1 MQPVNFQSTIF
12 SFTCANIRRGSIGKV
27 GKRVVT
33 EKGGGVQTIWDQGI
47 GLLTVSSQQD
57 VGQMERRCTM
67 QCGLISSP
75 DPSLG
80 RLGAEWK
87 WNIAHYGGILLKL
100 WSLVSKY
107 VGVLLMLCDASP
119 CRAGLVSALPCFALA
134 KIILMRF
141 NDFIVL
147 VVLIMLNANADAVPV
162 GCFI

>member
-1 MQPVNFQSTIF
+1 MEPANFQSTIF
-12 SFTCANIRRGSIGKV
+12 SFTCANIRSGSIGKV
-27 GKRVVT
+27 GRSGHAET
-33 EKGGGVQTIWDQGI
+33 GVRGQTIWERRI

-80 RLGAEWK
+80 RLGAAWK

-119 CRAGLVSALPCFALA
+119 RRARLCSALLCL
-134 KIILMRF
+134 
-141 NDFIVL
+141 
-147 VVLIMLNANADAVPV
+147 
-162 GCFI
+162 G

>member
-1 MQPVNFQSTIF
+1 MEPANFQSTIF
-12 SFTCANIRRGSIGKV
+12 SLLVPTSGAVQSGKWVEVGMLRRGC
-27 GKRVVT
+27 
-33 EKGGGVQTIWDQGI
+33 GGQTIWERRI

-80 RLGAEWK
+80 RLGAAWK

-119 CRAGLVSALPCFALA
+119 RQARLCSALPWLRLF
-134 KIILMRF
+134 
-141 NDFIVL
+141 
-147 VVLIMLNANADAVPV
+147 
-162 GCFI
+162 